1 MLHGMSNIC
10 EASPFITN
18 FSEFSW
24 PKKNKTFPYACIL
37 MKQISF
43 HSTEDL
49 EVFISTSS
57 DITGMVLLKWGCQQT
72 DTDKRSSSSCLTLS
86 YWSIWWM
93 RQIFSNKHSNKKC
106 HQRSVVSF
114 SPLIFFLFNMFQ
126 HQISPPSNVSHH
138 HGSESHKK
146 YLKYL
151 WNKNHLFEKTNFFKF
166 ICYITSKNL
175 HLFWA

>member
-1 MLHGMSNIC
+1 MFAIDFHMLHSMSNVC
-10 EASPFITN
+10 QASPFIN

-24 PKKNKTFPYACIL
+24 PKKKTFSLCMHPTLLCL
-37 MKQISF
+37 MKLISF
-43 HSTEDL
+43 HSSEDL

-86 YWSIWWM
+86 YWSIWWLQ
-93 RQIFSNKHSNKKC
+93 QIFSNKHSNKKC

-126 HQISPPSNVSHH
+126 HQIGPPSYVSHH
-138 HGSESHKK
+138 HQSRVHKFK
-146 YLKYL
+146 CGWLC
-151 WNKNHLFEKTNFFKF
+151 FEIAN
-166 ICYITSKNL
+166 
-175 HLFWA
+175 

>member
-1 MLHGMSNIC
+1 MHPTLLC
-10 EASPFITN
+10 
-18 FSEFSW
+18 
-24 PKKNKTFPYACIL
+24 L
-37 MKQISF
+37 MNLISF

-86 YWSIWWM
+86 YWSIWWL

-126 HQISPPSNVSHH
+126 HQIGPPSYVSHH
-138 HGSESHKK
+138 HGSERQCESHKNIK
-146 YLKYL
+146 NIFETRIIYLKKQIDIQY
-151 WNKNHLFEKTNFFKF
+151 
-166 ICYITSKNL
+166 
-175 HLFWA
+175 